1 MQLDACQLNYAYI
14 PGKTVLHDV
23 SLSVKSG
30 ELLFILG
37 KNGGGKTTLL
47 ACLAG
52 LLKPTQGKVMFNG
65 SSVYDFSVMKRAQLI
80 GMIPQ
85 MHVPTFAYSV
95 EEMVLMGRAP
105 HMNWLGAPSE
115 LDKQI
120 VEESLEQVGISE
132 LRDRPYTEISGGERQ
147 LVLIA
152 RGLAQ
157 KCQILL
163 MDEPTAHL
171 DLSNQHRVMD
181 IIRQLTLQGL
191 SFILSSHAPNDA
203 LSYADRA
210 LLLNDGWVLDYGQP
224 RDILTEA
231 MISSVYG
238 VQTDVIYSNQD
249 GLEVPRAFVP
259 RLMSRVTPDSVF
271 EPGNLLFEVFEK
283 KEVSPQLILV
293 TGLSGA
299 GKTTWCKQL
308 AKLAGNQGLTIGGIL
323 SPGIYR
329 DGKKIGIGVLDL
341 KSGETRQLA
350 SLREKDKSS
359 LSTPRWSFYP
369 EVVAWA
375 DQILKD
381 LSPRVDLLIIDEL
394 GPLEFLR
401 NEGLI
406 SGLELIDKK
415 DYKIACAVV
424 RSSLLPKAL
433 QRWPDAYVVNGTL

>member
-1 MQLDACQLNYAYI
+1 MQLDAHQLNYAYL

-37 KNGGGKTTLL
+37 RNGGGKTTLL

-52 LLKPTQGKVMFNG
+52 LLKPVQGEVLFNG
-65 SSVYDFSVMKRAQLI
+65 SSVYDFSVMKRARLI
-80 GMIPQ
+80 GIIPQ
-85 MHVPTFAYSV
+85 MHVPTFTYSV

-105 HMNWLGAPSE
+105 HMNWLGSPSD

-120 VEESLEQVGISE
+120 VEESLEQVGILE
-132 LRDRPYTEISGGERQ
+132 LRGRPYTEISGGERQ

-191 SFILSSHAPNDA
+191 SFIVSSHAPNDA

-238 VQTDVIYSNQD
+238 VQTDVIYSNQ
-249 GLEVPRAFVP
+249 GEFKSPA
-259 RLMSRVTPDSVF
+259 RLCSAYNV
-271 EPGNLLFEVFEK
+271 
-283 KEVSPQLILV
+283 
-293 TGLSGA
+293 
-299 GKTTWCKQL
+299 
-308 AKLAGNQGLTIGGIL
+308 
-323 SPGIYR
+323 
-329 DGKKIGIGVLDL
+329 
-341 KSGETRQLA
+341 
-350 SLREKDKSS
+350 
-359 LSTPRWSFYP
+359 
-369 EVVAWA
+369 
-375 DQILKD
+375 
-381 LSPRVDLLIIDEL
+381 
-394 GPLEFLR
+394 
-401 NEGLI
+401 EG
-406 SGLELIDKK
+406 
-415 DYKIACAVV
+415 CA
-424 RSSLLPKAL
+424 RFCF
-433 QRWPDAYVVNGTL
+433 